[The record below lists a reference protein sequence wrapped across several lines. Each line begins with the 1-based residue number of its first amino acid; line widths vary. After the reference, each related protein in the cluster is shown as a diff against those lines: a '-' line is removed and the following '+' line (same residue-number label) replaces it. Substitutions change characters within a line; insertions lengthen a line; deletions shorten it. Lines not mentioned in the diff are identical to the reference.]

1 MRTNKLLLTTAVLS
15 AALSVVVGALSPG
28 IASAAS
34 ITSPDEIKGRS
45 KVVIFFEE
53 LKEKDNEVFGSSVV
67 GQPYSKLGLVLP
79 SQMIDADAFV
89 TPEQAVAIRS
99 TGVSQVDNSTFQS
112 LAFTEPKKAVGFSVK
127 SPKATSILVTAM
139 DKTGKVIGE
148 TQLGPSEESRFV
160 GFAFDAPDISVVR
173 IVAPHATMGDAL
185 TSPTLITGITFNAF
199 GEGDSNDGT
208 SLAGALDFGSG
219 SGVGIVNAGNS
230 SAMASLGGGGFGGRG
245 GGGSS
250 GFNPG
255 RNPGN
260 RNPNLPPSVIPE
272 PAALAVG
279 FFGAAM
285 LLGRRRQSAT

>member
-15 AALSVVVGALSPG
+15 AALSVVAGVFTPRL
-28 IASAAS
+28 ASAAP

-53 LKEKDNEVFGSSVV
+53 LKEKDKEVFGSSAV

-79 SQMIDADAFV
+79 SQMIDASAFV

-112 LAFTEPKKAVGFSVK
+112 LAFTEPKKAVGFSIK
-127 SPKATSILVTAM
+127 SPKATSIVVTAM

-148 TQLGPSEESRFV
+148 TQLGPSEDSRFV
-160 GFAFDAPDISVVR
+160 GFAFDAPIISVVR
-173 IVAPHATMGDAL
+173 VVAPHATMGDAL
-185 TSPTLITGITFNAF
+185 TSPTMITGITFNAF
-199 GEGDSNDGT
+199 GEGETEDGT

-219 SGVGIVNAGNS
+219 GGVGVVNVGNS
-230 SAMASLGGGGFGGRG
+230 SAMASLSGSGFGGGGGGTG
-245 GGGSS
+245 S

-272 PAALAVG
+272 PAALTAG
-279 FFGAAM
+279 LIGAAL
-285 LLGRRRQSAT
+285 LLGRRRQSVA